1 MQISALAQ
9 RTGVSV
15 HALRHYERLGLITP
29 TRRPS
34 GYRDYTEAQR
44 REVVFI
50 AMSRHIGFSLKAIAA
65 QLPAYR
71 SGRLSFDD
79 MVEAMHS
86 RVAEIDAQVAALQ
99 TQRQQVV
106 EHITWLRAQEQKQR
120 ERRAASPTP
129 KGPWPAARPARQPN
143 PKAPTRKTP

>member
-1 MQISALAQ
+1 MGVQISALAHA
-9 RTGVSV
+9 TGVSA

-34 GYRDYTEAQR
+34 SYREYTEAHR

-79 MVEAMHS
+79 MVEAMHG
-86 RVAEIDAQVAALQ
+86 RVAEIDAQVAGLRA
-99 TQRQQVV
+99 QRQQVV
-106 EHITWLRAQEQKQR
+106 QHIDWLRAQEQKQR
-120 ERRAASPTP
+120 ARRSASPTT
-129 KGPWPAARPARQPN
+129 KAAWPTAKPT
-143 PKAPTRKTP
+143 TRKTP